1 MNLSISL
8 PEDVIDQIAREE
20 AHFVLAPAAFFDAW
34 KRGVEIAGVE
44 WFGNGTREG
53 FLNASSKWDLRPNL
67 LLLND
72 ALGVLSGGQRLFLSA
87 MVSFYN
93 AHEGAAM
100 LKRIGF
106 EGLADLG
113 GLDLER
119 RQVIAQLVLNY
130 SGW

>member
-1 MNLSISL
+1 MKISL
-8 PEDVIDQIAREE
+8 PQEVVDQIALEE
-20 AHFVLAPAAFFDAW
+20 AHIALAPSAFFRTW
-34 KRGVEIAGVE
+34 KRGVEIAGVA
-44 WFGNGTREG
+44 WFGDGTREG
-53 FLNASSKWDLRPNL
+53 FLNAASKWDLRPNL

-72 ALGVLSGGQRLFLSA
+72 ALSVLSGGQRLFLSA

-93 AHEGAAM
+93 NREGAAM

-106 EGLADLG
+106 EGLTDLG

-119 RQVIAQLVLNY
+119 RKVIAQLVLNY

>member
-1 MNLSISL
+1 MNLNISL

-20 AHFVLAPAAFFDAW
+20 AHFVLAPAAFFHAW

-53 FLNASSKWDLRPNL
+53 FLNATSKWDLRPNL

-93 AHEGAAM
+93 AREGAAM

>member
-1 MNLSISL
+1 MNLKISL
-8 PEDVIDQIAREE
+8 PQEVVDQIALEE
-20 AHFVLAPAAFFDAW
+20 AHFALAPSAFFRAW

-44 WFGNGTREG
+44 WFGDGTREG
-53 FLNASSKWDLRPNL
+53 FLNAASKWDLRPNL

-93 AHEGAAM
+93 NHEGAAM

-119 RQVIAQLVLNY
+119 RKVIAQLVLNY

>member
-1 MNLSISL
+1 MNQLL
-8 PEDVIDQIAREE
+8 PAEVIDQLAREE
-20 AHFVLAPAAFFDAW
+20 RHFVAAPQAFFLAW
-34 KRGVEIAGVE
+34 KRGVEIAGPE
-44 WFGNGTREG
+44 WFGDGTREG
-53 FLNASSKWDLRPNL
+53 LQRATVKWDLRPNL

-72 ALGVLSGGQRLFLSA
+72 ALGVLSGGQRMFLSA

-93 AHEGAAM
+93 AREGAAM
-100 LKRIGF
+100 LRRCGF

-119 RQVIAQLVLNY
+119 RQVIADLVLNY

>member
-1 MNLSISL
+1 MNLLL
-8 PEDVIDQIAREE
+8 PAEVIDQLAREE
-20 AHFVLAPAAFFDAW
+20 RHFAAAPQAFFLAW
-34 KRGVEIAGVE
+34 KRGAEIAGHE
-44 WFGNGTREG
+44 WFGDGTREG
-53 FLNASSKWDLRPNL
+53 LRRASSKWDLRPNL

-72 ALGVLSGGQRLFLSA
+72 ALGVLSGGQRMFLSA

-93 AHEGAAM
+93 VREGAAM
-100 LKRIGF
+100 LKRCGF

-119 RQVIAQLVLNY
+119 RQVIADLVLNY

>member
-1 MNLSISL
+1 MNQLL
-8 PEDVIDQIAREE
+8 PAEVIDQLAREE
-20 AHFVLAPAAFFDAW
+20 RHFVAAPQAFFLAW
-34 KRGVEIAGVE
+34 KRGVEIAGPE
-44 WFGNGTREG
+44 WFGDGTREG
-53 FLNASSKWDLRPNL
+53 LQRATVKWDLRPNL

-72 ALGVLSGGQRLFLSA
+72 ALGVLSGGQRMFLSA

-93 AHEGAAM
+93 AREGAAM
-100 LKRIGF
+100 LRCCGF

-119 RQVIAQLVLNY
+119 RQVIADLVLNY